1 MGTRAGETPADA
13 FDLARLV
20 DEHAPGDDREER
32 AKARFVHEL
41 ARLSAPC
48 NQSADPVHVP
58 ASGLVVGPRGTL
70 LHLHRRLRRW
80 LQPGGHLEKGESP
93 PEAATREVAEETG
106 LVACH
111 PDGGPLLLRLD
122 VHRAGKGLGHTHLDL
137 CYLLVAPD
145 EDPAPGQG
153 ESPDVSWWDWDDAR
167 AVADEPLLGA
177 LDAGRTR
184 WAELSSSV
192 SGGRKAPR

>member
-1 MGTRAGETPADA
+1 VVVERAELVRMVTAHEPAD
-13 FDLARLV
+13 
-20 DEHAPGDDREER
+20 GREAE
-32 AKARFVHEL
+32 AKARFVAEL
-41 ARLSAPC
+41 DRLERPAD
-48 NQSADPVHVP
+48 QHADPVHVT
-58 ASGLVVGPRGTL
+58 ASAVVVGLRGTI
-70 LHLHRRLRRW
+70 LHRHRLLGRW

-153 ESPDVSWWDWDDAR
+153 ESPDVGWWDWDDAR

-192 SGGRKAPR
+192 SGGRKARR